1 MTHAAPATP
10 PRIPGHPILGNLRAY
25 RKDPLA
31 FGREMTTR
39 GDVIDLR
46 MFRRSIFFL
55 AHPEHVHQV
64 LVKDASKFHK
74 SPVYRIFLG
83 RALGDGLLTSDGDFW
98 RRQRK
103 LAQPAFHHGRIQSYA
118 ETMVDYADATA
129 ERWEGLETLVVNKEM
144 AQLTLEIVCRTLFS
158 TDIRAQADRIGH
170 ALTELLEA
178 IADAT
183 GAAVFLPEWL
193 PTRNNRRIR
202 RAVAELDSVI
212 MPLIEARRRSSE
224 DTGDLLSMLM
234 LARDEDGNGMSDQQL
249 RDEAVTIV
257 LAGHETT
264 ANALTWAW
272 VLLAQHPEVEAKLHA
287 ELDAVLGGELPTLAH
302 VRDLTY
308 TDQIIEETMR
318 LYPPIPE
325 FARQALEDVQLGE
338 YVMPKDTIVMISV
351 FALHHDPRWFSEP
364 DVFRPERFAKDAAQ
378 TPPKFAYLPFG
389 GGPRVCIGN
398 SFAQMEAVLL
408 LATLAQRYRLSLAP
422 GQTVTP
428 EATLTLRPKDDLV
441 MRVNSL

>member
-1 MTHAAPATP
+1 MTLHP
-10 PRIPGHPILGNLRAY
+10 PRVPGHPILGNLSAY
-25 RKDPLA
+25 RKNPLT
-31 FGREMTTR
+31 FGRHVAAQY
-39 GDVIDLR
+39 GDVVDLR
-46 MFRRSIFFL
+46 VFNRRIFFL

-64 LVKDASKFHK
+64 LVRDADKFRK

-118 ETMVDYADATA
+118 QMMVDYADATA
-129 ERWEGLETLVVNKEM
+129 SRWEGLETLLINKEM
-144 AQLTLEIVCRTLFS
+144 ARLTLEVVCRTLFS
-158 TDIRAQADRIGH
+158 TDIRAQADRIGF

-178 IADAT
+178 ITEAT
-183 GAAVFLPEWL
+183 SGAVFLPEWL

-202 RAVAELDSVI
+202 RSVAELDSVI
-212 MPLIEARRRSSE
+212 MPLIEARRRSGE

-234 LARDEDGNGMSDQQL
+234 LAQDEGGHGMSDKQV

-272 VLLAQHPEVEAKLHA
+272 VLLAQHPEAEAKLHA
-287 ELDAVLGGELPTLAH
+287 ELDEVLGGELPTLAH
-302 VRDLTY
+302 LRDLTY
-308 TDQIIEETMR
+308 TDLVIKETLR

-338 YVMPKDTIVMISV
+338 YVIPKGTIVMIPV
-351 FALHHDPRWFSEP
+351 FAMHHDARWFDEP
-364 DVFRPERFAKDAAQ
+364 DAFRPERFAKDTGKAL
-378 TPPKFAYLPFG
+378 PKLAYLPFG

-398 SFAQMEAVLL
+398 SFAQMEAALL
-408 LATLAQRYRLSLAP
+408 LATLAQRYRLSVEP
-422 GQTVTP
+422 GQTVIP
-428 EATLTLRPKDDLV
+428 EATLTLRPKDDLMV
-441 MRVNSL
+441 RLHAR